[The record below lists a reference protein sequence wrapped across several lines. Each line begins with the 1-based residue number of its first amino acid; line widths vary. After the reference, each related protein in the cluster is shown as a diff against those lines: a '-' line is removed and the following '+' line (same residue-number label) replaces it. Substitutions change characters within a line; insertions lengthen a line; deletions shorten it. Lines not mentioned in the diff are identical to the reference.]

1 MKNVILCVPLCKWCD
16 KRVCRWLWWLL
27 NLIFSL
33 SADCGRAAGGVE
45 DETESEAGW
54 IEGAAILLS
63 VICVVLVTAFN
74 DWSKEKQFRGLQSRI
89 EQEQKFTVVRGG
101 QVIQIPVAEIVVG
114 DIAQIKYGKSA
125 ISCIP
130 LFNEEHAPFHQCS
143 FKSQACSV
151 SFRWPFA
158 CRWSPP
164 PRQWSKDRWELTHR
178 GVGPCQKNARK
189 RSHAVIRWYR
199 SSGCSLVSGRHLFWL
214 CWTRPRRLSV
224 AADAVRQLWSHSQ
237 SPQTMYGSCTHAL
250 FTHLTP
256 HDIPWIEM
264 QFFVAPLLVWLFGTG
279 NHSQMNGKNSLINK
293 AHVNCVSPL
302 RLIFAFLFASTR
314 FD

>member
-1 MKNVILCVPLCKWCD
+1 M
-16 KRVCRWLWWLL
+16 
-27 NLIFSL
+27 
-33 SADCGRAAGGVE
+33 
-45 DETESEAGW
+45 
-54 IEGAAILLS
+54 
-63 VICVVLVTAFN
+63 
-74 DWSKEKQFRGLQSRI
+74 
-89 EQEQKFTVVRGG
+89 
-101 QVIQIPVAEIVVG
+101 
-114 DIAQIKYGKSA
+114 
-125 ISCIP
+125 
-130 LFNEEHAPFHQCS
+130 
-143 FKSQACSV
+143 

-199 SSGCSLVSGRHLFWL
+199 SSGSSLGSGRLLFWL
-214 CWTRPRRLSV
+214 CSTRLSV

-256 HDIPWIEM
+256 RDQPWIEI
-264 QFFVAPLLVWLFGTG
+264 QFFGRPASRLVIQNRLRSSRD
-279 NHSQMNGKNSLINK
+279 HSQMNGKNSLINK
-293 AHVNCVSPL
+293 AHVNCVSL
-302 RLIFAFLFASTR
+302 LLLIFAFLFASTR